1 VRAPAPRGR
10 SLRGWLT
17 LLVLALA
24 AASLS
29 LGPGTIHD
37 LLGGLVF
44 RRPAAGETTTATA
57 VVHPDPALQTQLQS
71 IADSLPTGRMAA
83 SVLDLQSGATASLDG
98 DRPHQAAS
106 LFKLPILV
114 EVLSE
119 EDAGRLDPD
128 RMLEIRP
135 EDWTD
140 GSGVLQA
147 RVGDSLSVRELT
159 RLMVQESD
167 NIAALVLLDVV
178 GVDRVNA
185 RMDSLGLSS
194 THLVD
199 HRAGEDG
206 DHTTS
211 AADMTALLRLIAN
224 GSVIDPDVS
233 EQALSVLELKQ
244 TFDWLGDGL
253 PFWVRV
259 AHKWGDLPSVRNDA
273 GIVFTPHGNYVIAV
287 LTEDVEPDGA
297 ASAISRTSRLMYARL
312 ER

>member
-1 VRAPAPRGR
+1 MRAPAPRGR
-10 SLRGWLT
+10 SPRGWLT

-24 AASLS
+24 AAILS

-37 LLGGLVF
+37 LVGGLVF
-44 RRPAAGETTTATA
+44 RRPAAGETTTTTA
-57 VVHPDPALQTQLQS
+57 VVHTDPALQTQLQS
-71 IADSLPTGRMAA
+71 IADSLPAGRMAA

-98 DRPHQAAS
+98 DRPHSAAS

-119 EDAGRLDPD
+119 EDAGRLEPD

-178 GVDRVNA
+178 GVDRVNE
-185 RMDSLGLSS
+185 RMDRLGLSS

-199 HRAGEDG
+199 HRVGEGG

-211 AADMTALLRLIAN
+211 AADMTTLLRLIAS

-233 EQALSVLELKQ
+233 EQALSLLELKQ

-312 ER
+312 GG

>member
-1 VRAPAPRGR
+1 M
-10 SLRGWLT
+10 L
-17 LLVLALA
+17 LALA
-24 AASLS
+24 TAIIS

-37 LLGGLVF
+37 LIGGLVF
-44 RRPAAGETTTATA
+44 RRPPAGETTIATTA
-57 VVHPDPALQTQLQS
+57 VIHTDAALQTQLQS

-83 SVLDLQSGATASLDG
+83 SVLDLQSGATANLDAE
-98 DRPHQAAS
+98 RPHSAAS

-119 EDAGRLDPD
+119 EDAGRIDPN

-147 RVGDSLSVRELT
+147 RVGDSLSVRDLT

-178 GVDRVNA
+178 GVDHVNA
-185 RMDSLGLSS
+185 RMASLGLSN
-194 THLVD
+194 TRLVD

-211 AADMTALLRLIAN
+211 AADMATLLRLIAS
-224 GSVIDPDVS
+224 GSVIDPDVA
-233 EQALSVLELKQ
+233 EGTLRLLELKQ
-244 TFDWLGDGL
+244 TVDWLSDGL

-273 GIVFTPHGNYVIAV
+273 GIVFSPHGNYIVAV
-287 LTEDVEPDGA
+287 LTEDVEPDSA

-312 ER
+312 DR